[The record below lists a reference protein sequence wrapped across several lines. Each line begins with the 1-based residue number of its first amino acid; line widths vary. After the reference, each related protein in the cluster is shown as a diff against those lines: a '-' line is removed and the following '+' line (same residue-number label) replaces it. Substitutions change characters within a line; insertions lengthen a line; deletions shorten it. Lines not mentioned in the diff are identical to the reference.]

1 MMADFLK
8 SQLDYIFFVY
18 GAAFFLLIPLC
29 LFLRQR
35 PNCCRL
41 AWGWLGWFG
50 AAHGANEWLDL
61 LALSLDANPLFNLAR
76 LGILIV
82 SFLFLAEFGRASI
95 VTLRG
100 HGPDR
105 RVLAVMVGLAAL
117 GGLAGLAGLNA
128 AARYGLGLV
137 GGLWAAWALFFAA
150 KTLPLG
156 ARPFQAAAWG
166 MALYALAAGLV
177 PNPAPFSP
185 ASWLNYESFLD
196 FTSVPIQL
204 ISGLLAVW
212 VSVSLC
218 LFVRSCLAAEKDPRQ
233 RAWFRHLMRGVITSL
248 TLLVIGGWFITQH
261 FGDIA
266 TREKRDDYEQVVEVL
281 SQTMRQRVS

>member
-1 MMADFLK
+1 MADFLK

-50 AAHGANEWLDL
+50 ATHGANEWLDL

-76 LGILIV
+76 VCLLIV
-82 SFLFLAEFGRASI
+82 SFVCLAEFGRASLS
-95 VTLRG
+95 TMRG
-100 HGPDR
+100 HGPGR
-105 RVLAVMVGLAAL
+105 WVLAAMVALAAL
-117 GGLAGLAGLNA
+117 GGLAMLPGVNA
-128 AARYGLGLV
+128 ATRYGLGLV
-137 GGLWAAWALFFAA
+137 GGLWAARALFFAA
-150 KTLPLG
+150 KTLPIG
-156 ARPFQAAAWG
+156 ASHLQAAAFG
-166 MALYALAAGLV
+166 MTFYVLAAGLV
-177 PNPAPFSP
+177 PNPAPFFP

-196 FTSVPIQL
+196 VTGVPIQL
-204 ISGLLAVW
+204 IRGLLAVW

-218 LFVRSCLAAEKDPRQ
+218 LVARSCLEAEQDLRQ
-233 RAWFRHLMRGVITSL
+233 RAWFGNLMRGVITSL
-248 TLLVIGGWFITQH
+248 TLLVIGGWFITQY

-266 TREKRDDYEQVVEVL
+266 TREKEMIMSRL
-281 SQTMRQRVS
+281 LK